1 MAHRVVARKSIRL
14 KKIGIFGG
22 TFDPIHHGHLI
33 LARDAV
39 EQLQLETVIFVPA
52 AISPHK
58 LEREPTAPDARLEMV
73 RAAIADEPRFALDA
87 LELERGAPSYAVET
101 VEALRAR
108 DRDAAFYF
116 LVGEDNVTRLHT
128 WHRFAELR
136 AMVQF
141 VVLDRTGLETE
152 HPYPIIRRH
161 VDISA
166 TDIRNRIA
174 SGHSIRYLV
183 PPAAEKIIHA
193 RKLYREP

>member
-1 MAHRVVARKSIRL
+1 MATKSIRL

-39 EQLQLETVIFVPA
+39 EQLGLDCVLFVPA

-58 LEREPTAPDARLEMV
+58 LEREPTDPGARLEMV
-73 RAAIADEPRFALDA
+73 GAAIADEPRFALEPM
-87 LELERGAPSYAVET
+87 ELERGAPSYAVET

-108 DRDAAFYF
+108 DVDGAFYF

-128 WHRFAELR
+128 WHRFNELKE
-136 AMVQF
+136 MVQF

-152 HPYPIIRRH
+152 HAYPIIRRH

-166 TDIRNRIA
+166 TDIRNRVA
-174 SGHSIRYLV
+174 SRQSIRYLV
-183 PPAAEKIIHA
+183 PTVVEKIIHD
-193 RKLYREP
+193 RQLYREP

>member
-1 MAHRVVARKSIRL
+1 MATKSIRL
-14 KKIGIFGG
+14 KNIGIFGG

-39 EQLQLETVIFVPA
+39 EQLELEALIFIPA

-58 LEREPTAPDARLEMV
+58 LEWEPTAPAVRLEMV
-73 RAAIADEPRFALDA
+73 RAAIADEPRFALDP

-101 VEALRAR
+101 VEALRLR
-108 DRDAAFYF
+108 DTGAAFYF

-136 AMVQF
+136 EMVQF
-141 VVLDRTGLETE
+141 IVLDRTGLETE
-152 HPYPIIRRH
+152 HAYPIISRH

-166 TDIRNRIA
+166 TDIRNRVA
-174 SGHSIRYLV
+174 SGLSIRYLV
-183 PPAAEKIIHA
+183 PSAVERIIHD
-193 RKLYREP
+193 RQLYREP